1 MFQPLSCLYLPLR
14 LSLTRPAI
22 LTAGT
27 DVMQV
32 PAQVWPELS
41 DIRRVVPGPGFYY
54 LRVPPN

>member
-1 MFQPLSCLYLPLR
+1 MFQPLCCLYLPLR

-22 LTAGT
+22 LTADT
-27 DVMQV
+27 DVMHV
-32 PAQVWPELS
+32 PTQVWPELS